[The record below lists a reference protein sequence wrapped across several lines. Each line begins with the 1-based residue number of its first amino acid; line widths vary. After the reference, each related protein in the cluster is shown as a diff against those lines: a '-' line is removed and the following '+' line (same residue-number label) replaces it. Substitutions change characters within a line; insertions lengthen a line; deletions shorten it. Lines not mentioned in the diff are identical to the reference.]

1 MTSRKR
7 YTAMLDANVLVP
19 IRLTDLLI
27 QLAVDDLFRAKWTLE
42 IHREWMKTVRRL
54 YPDIGQQRVERR
66 RDQMDAET
74 RDALVYGYETI
85 IEALNLPDG
94 NDRHVLAA
102 AIVGHCDVIVTY
114 NLKDFPSEA
123 LLKFDIEAQHPDI
136 FLANHLDLFPRR
148 FCGAVHKVRQRHQ
161 KKTFSF
167 KEYLESL
174 TEIELVAT
182 AAGLRECAYILDE
195 QTR

>member
-85 IEALNLPDG
+85 IEALNLPDD

-148 FCGAVHKVRQRHQ
+148 FCEALHKVRQRHQ
-161 KKTFSF
+161 KKTYSF
-167 KEYLESL
+167 KEYLERL

-182 AAGLRECAYILDE
+182 AAGLRECVYILDE